1 MSLRTFLAVA
11 AAKATLKAC
20 HLAGKSGSSLPG
32 RAALKVDPHIIA
44 SLTAGI
50 RRGIIVTCG
59 TNGKTTTNNLLC
71 SMLEAQGFRV
81 VSNRLGANMLE
92 GVAAAFAAEARPLGY
107 LDADYACLEVDEA
120 SAARVLQDLQPD
132 YMILTGLFRDQ
143 LDRYGEIDL
152 TMKALEKAIREAPSM
167 TLVINGDDPLTAYLA
182 KKSSRRV
189 VSYGVSEKVTDN
201 VDVIRESRFCENCG
215 APLQYDFY
223 HFSQLGL
230 YRCPACGFHRPE
242 INYDASGVNLTPH
255 LSFDVKESPA
265 FPVRIS
271 APMTGFYNVYN
282 ILAVYGVLREL
293 DLPTESINEVLRNY
307 KPQFG
312 RGELFYLGR
321 NREQK
326 VLLNL
331 AKNPTGFGQNIAAML
346 QDRSPKDLIIAIN
359 DNAQDGRD
367 ISWLWDVD
375 FERLADETVRSITV
389 SGLRAL
395 DMQLRLKYAEIAST
409 SAKTVE
415 EAIELRLADG
425 CSNLYVLVN
434 YTALYEAHKY
444 LEGTAK

>member
-92 GVAAAFAAEARPLGY
+92 GVAAAFATAARPLGYLDAKGRPLGY

-120 SAARVLQDLQPD
+120 SAARVLQDLHPD

-152 TMKALEKAIREAPSM
+152 TMKALEKAIREAPNM

-230 YRCPACGFHRPE
+230 YRCPSCGFHRPE

-282 ILAVYGVLREL
+282 ILAVYSVLREMK
-293 DLPTESINEVLRNY
+293 LPTD
-307 KPQFG
+307 
-312 RGELFYLGR
+312 
-321 NREQK
+321 
-326 VLLNL
+326 NL
-331 AKNPTGFGQNIAAML
+331 AKNPAGFDQNISAVL
-346 QDRSPKDLIIAIN
+346 EDRTSKDLIIAIN

-425 CSNLYVLVN
+425 CGNLYVLVN